1 MKIVLNLII
10 KIFDLLHV
18 YFIEIFQISGVMI
31 SDKQQHFL
39 ILGVIFLFMFIFIE
53 MIFKKI
59 AKLSVSIIA
68 FIYVFTVSVVVALAI
83 EIGQWKNQS
92 GEMDFNDVTWGLYGV
107 VVFTLAFVIIRW
119 VLVQIYKWVVKNR
132 GNHTS

>member
-1 MKIVLNLII
+1 MKTLLNLII
-10 KIFDLLHV
+10 KIFDLFHV
-18 YFIEIFQISGVMI
+18 FFIDFLNSNGVMI

-53 MIFKKI
+53 LIFRKI
-59 AKLSVSIIA
+59 AKFSVSIIA

-107 VVFTLAFVIIRW
+107 VVFTLAFVIIRC
-119 VLVQIYKWVVKNR
+119 VLVQFYRWVFKNR